1 MTFVGV
7 AINGTGIVAAGILGS
22 VIKKGIPER
31 LKDALMTA
39 LGLCVL
45 YSGISGFSSD
55 TNLLILTA
63 SVVIGLLIGELL
75 DFDGKFTRFGGF
87 VQKKIGAGDGSF
99 ADGFV
104 SASLFVCVGAMAI
117 VGAIESGTKG
127 TYDIYL
133 AKSFI
138 DIFIVFLM
146 ATSKGTGCALAG
158 VACFIYEALLTLCS
172 GWIAS
177 LVNDTTIARMSEVG
191 SLLVAAIGLNLLNVT
206 HIRIASYI
214 LAPFIPVV
222 IYEVM
227 KLF

>member
-7 AINGTGIVAAGILGS
+7 AINGIGIVVAGILGAL
-22 VIKKGIPER
+22 IKKGIPEK
-31 LKDALMTA
+31 LKDALMAA

-75 DFDGKFTRFGGF
+75 DFDGKFTRFGEF
-87 VQKKIGAGDGSF
+87 VQKKIGAGEGSF
-99 ADGFV
+99 AEGFV

-127 TYDIYL
+127 TYDTYL
-133 AKSFI
+133 AKAFI

-146 ATSKGTGCALAG
+146 ATTKGMGCALAG
-158 VACFIYEALLTLCS
+158 VACFLYEALLTLCS
-172 GWIAS
+172 GWVAS
-177 LVNDTTIARMSEVG
+177 LVNDTTIAQMSQVG
-191 SLLVAAIGLNLLNVT
+191 SLLVAAIGLNLLNIT
-206 HIRIASYI
+206 HIKIANYI